1 MYILNSQ
8 GWFGR
13 QSSIGEEFAL
23 HADIC
28 NLRLGSG
35 FLAIDQNMR
44 PNRFSHIHI
53 QKSSM
58 NTVIFANATIGFS
71 ENLFLVKCAVAPISK
86 FNNFGHR
93 HDTDF

>member
-1 MYILNSQ
+1 MDEKGKFQKTPIIYLKQS
-8 GWFGR
+8 GMVWEE
-13 QSSIGEEFAL
+13 SSIGEEFAL

-35 FLAIDQNMR
+35 FLAIDYMSFPHSLGTQDQNMR

-58 NTVIFANATIGFS
+58 NTVIFANATIGF
-71 ENLFLVKCAVAPISK
+71 LKTF
-86 FNNFGHR
+86 
-93 HDTDF
+93 